1 MVGLK
6 NAVNI
11 LVAFSEISRLARNV
25 ALGVPQEVFLL
36 FREIPNP
43 TWPPQPLIGQD
54 IV

>member
-1 MVGLK
+1 VEEHFWQH
-6 NAVNI
+6 V

-43 TWPPQPLIGQD
+43 TIQLKYG
-54 IV
+54 VFNS